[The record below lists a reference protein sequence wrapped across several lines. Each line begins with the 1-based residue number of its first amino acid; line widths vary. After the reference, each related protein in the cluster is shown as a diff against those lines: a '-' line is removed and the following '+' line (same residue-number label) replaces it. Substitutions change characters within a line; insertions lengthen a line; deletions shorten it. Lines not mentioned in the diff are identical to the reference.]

1 MVETLQKEIK
11 EFIAQSCESYL
22 LTTDKQIK
30 DLAVKLDAKY
40 RSILDD
46 ITNTEFK
53 YILDRELITDADLK
67 HFDLVQIGE
76 DKFSQNHYIGAY
88 NCIVEFK
95 EF

>member
-11 EFIAQSCESYL
+11 EFVAQSCESYL

-53 YILDRELITDADLK
+53 CIIDRELTPDADLN
-67 HFDLVQIGE
+67 HFDLELIGE
-76 DKFSQNHYIGAY
+76 YKFSKNHYKSGY
-88 NCIVEFK
+88 YFIVEFK